1 MSFLFLKTEPFD
13 FGSIFGNILSK
24 WYYYLILAVFL
35 AALILFFVKT
45 RRPERPERNN
55 LSKTQRLVYTALF
68 AALSFVANYFT
79 VKVSDALQI
88 SFVATVGFLSGYLL
102 GGGLGFAASFTGDLI
117 CGIVAP
123 FGAYNPII
131 GIGSGLWGLIPGV
144 IFTYFKGNDYVKAAV
159 SFIVSFVVCSFA
171 VNTLGLSLMYSMT
184 FLSLLSLLPVKLLV
198 AAVNAALC
206 FALVA
211 VLPRILP
218 KEKFNLNGAGD
229 SGR

>member
-13 FGSIFGNILSK
+13 FGSIFGNVLKK
-24 WYYYLILAVFL
+24 WYYYVILAVFL

-45 RRPERPERNN
+45 KRPERNN

-79 VKVSDALQI
+79 IKVSGALQI

-144 IFTYFKGNDYVKAAV
+144 IFTYFKGNDYVKTAV
-159 SFIVSFVVCSFA
+159 SFIVSFVLCSFA
-171 VNTLGLSLMYSMT
+171 VNTIGLSVMYSMT

-211 VLPRILP
+211 VLPRILS
-218 KEKFNLNGAGD
+218 KEKFNLNG
-229 SGR
+229 SGNGGN

>member
-13 FGSIFGNILSK
+13 FGSIFGNILKK
-24 WYYYLILAVFL
+24 WYYYVILAVFL

-45 RRPERPERNN
+45 KRPERNN

-102 GGGLGFAASFTGDLI
+102 GGGLGFATSFTGDLI

-144 IFTYFKGNDYVKAAV
+144 IFTYFKGNDYVKTAV
-159 SFIVSFVVCSFA
+159 SFIISFVLCSCV
-171 VNTLGLSLMYSMT
+171 VNPFGLSVMYSIS
-184 FLSLLSLLPVKLLV
+184 FLKLLSLLPVKLLV

-211 VLPRILP
+211 VLPRILS
-218 KEKFNLNGAGD
+218 KEKFNLNG
-229 SGR
+229 SGNGGN

>member
-13 FGSIFGNILSK
+13 FGSIFGNVLKK
-24 WYYYLILAVFL
+24 WYYYVILAVFL

-45 RRPERPERNN
+45 KRPERNN

-68 AALSFVANYFT
+68 AAL
-79 VKVSDALQI
+79 

-131 GIGSGLWGLIPGV
+131 GIGSGLWGLVPGV
-144 IFTYFKGNDYVKAAV
+144 IFTYFKGNDYVKTAV
-159 SFIVSFVVCSFA
+159 SFIISFVLCSFA
-171 VNTLGLSLMYSMT
+171 VNTFGLSVMYSMT

-211 VLPRILP
+211 VLPRILS
-218 KEKFNLNGAGD
+218 KEKFNLNG
-229 SGR
+229 SGNGGN

>member
-13 FGSIFGNILSK
+13 FGSIFGNILKK
-24 WYYYLILAVFL
+24 WYYYVILAVFL

-45 RRPERPERNN
+45 KRPERNN

-131 GIGSGLWGLIPGV
+131 GIGSGLWGFIPGV
-144 IFTYFKGNDYVKAAV
+144 IFTYFRGNDVVKTL
-159 SFIVSFVVCSFA
+159 VSFVISFIVCSFA
-171 VNTLGLSLMYSMT
+171 VNTWGLSLMYSMS
-184 FLSLLSLLPVKLLV
+184 FLSLLSLLPFKLITV
-198 AAVNAALC
+198 SVNAVLCVALT
-206 FALVA
+206 A
-211 VLPRILP
+211 VLPRVLP
-218 KEKFNLNGAGD
+218 EGKFNLH
-229 SGR
+229 

>member
-13 FGSIFGNILSK
+13 FGSIFGNVLKK
-24 WYYYLILAVFL
+24 WYYYVILAVFL

-45 RRPERPERNN
+45 KRPERNN

-144 IFTYFKGNDYVKAAV
+144 IFTYFKGNDYVKTAV
-159 SFIVSFVVCSFA
+159 SFIISFVLCSFA
-171 VNTLGLSLMYSMT
+171 VNTFGLSVMYSMT

-206 FALVA
+206 LALVA
-211 VLPRILP
+211 VLPRILS
-218 KEKFNLNGAGD
+218 KEKFNLNG
-229 SGR
+229 SGNGGN